1 MDSFA
6 SRLAA
11 IPPEVLKLARGGCSR
26 NADLSEVLDHAEMMM
41 RRRNGEPEQ
50 VNEDTALFQPFLT
63 RRQTRVILEALRGHW
78 AEKKDQ
84 ECLQGLVEWFGG
96 MVAQ

>member
-11 IPPEVLKLARGGCSR
+11 IPHEVLKLARGGCSR
-26 NADLSEVLDHAEMMM
+26 NADMEEVLDHAEMMM
-41 RRRNGEPEQ
+41 RRKNGQPEP
-50 VNEDTALFQPFLT
+50 VNEDVALFQPFLT
-63 RRQTRVILEALRGHW
+63 RRQTRVILESLRGHW
-78 AEKKDQ
+78 AEGADQ
-84 ECLQGLVEWFGG
+84 ECLQNLVEWFDG